1 MIPNTHEK
9 SRKLRLLICT
19 QAIDKDDP
27 ILGFFHHWVL
37 EFARHCDSIEIICL
51 REGKHDLPAHVRV
64 HSLGKETR
72 TSRVIRLFRFY
83 FFALRYLLHY
93 DAVFIHMNPEYAIL
107 GWPLWKLA
115 GKRRVLWYTHKST
128 DMKVRIGSSLVN
140 AICTASPE
148 SFRLKRPNVT
158 VTGHGI
164 DTAIFAPERPPAPD
178 FLRLLILG
186 RIAPSKGIMTVFEA
200 LPELPRSGVPYQLL
214 VVGESVTREDA
225 RYEAELRAFVERFR
239 LGQNVVFAGSKTP
252 AEIPKILAS
261 SDAMLHASATGSLD
275 KVVLEAMAA
284 GCLVIS
290 SNDAAKPILAK
301 VHQDLVV
308 VEPKPELFLKALVR
322 IHQLGQDER
331 KALGEKSRAIVER
344 EHSLTDL
351 IERLVCILKNK

>member
-1 MIPNTHEK
+1 M
-9 SRKLRLLICT
+9 ICT
-19 QAIDKDDP
+19 QAIDSEDP
-27 ILGFFHHWVL
+27 VLGFFHRWVL
-37 EFARHCDSIEIICL
+37 EFAKHADSIEIICL
-51 REGKHDLPAHVRV
+51 REGKHNLPAHVRV
-64 HSLGKETR
+64 HSLGKER
-72 TSRVIRLFRFY
+72 GTSRIVRLFRFY
-83 FFALRYLLHY
+83 LFVFRYLFSY
-93 DAVFIHMNPEYAIL
+93 DAVFVHMNPEYAIL

-115 GKRRVLWYTHKST
+115 GKRRVLWYTHKSA
-128 DMKVRIGSSLVN
+128 DLKVRLGSRLVD

-164 DTAIFAPERPPAPD
+164 DTSIFAPERPPAPD

-186 RIAPSKGIMTVFEA
+186 RITPSKALMTVFEA

-214 VVGESVTREDA
+214 VVGESVTREDV
-225 RYEAELRAFVERFR
+225 RYEAELREFVERFR

-261 SDAMLHASATGSLD
+261 SDAMLHASTTGSLD

-308 VEPKPELFLKALVR
+308 TEPKPELFIRALTHVY
-322 IHQLGQDER
+322 HLGHDER
-331 KALGEKSRAIVER
+331 EALGKQSRAIVER
-344 EHSLTDL
+344 EHSLKDL
-351 IERLVCILKNK
+351 IKRLVCILKNK